1 MSAINQ
7 GKIMIAS
14 DIHGS
19 AHWCEK
25 LVRAFEKEKPQKLL
39 LLGDLLYHGP
49 RNPLPDEYSPKRVAE
64 LLNSLKTH
72 ILCVRGNCDAEV
84 DQMLLE
90 FPVLADYAVLLAG
103 EKTLFATHGHLFGPE
118 NPPALSPGE
127 LLLNGHFHVPCHK
140 QLPGGILYVNCGSVA
155 LPKDGTPHSYALFD
169 GGELLWK
176 DLDGNIFDR
185 LAL

>member
-84 DQMLLE
+84 DHMPCCWRAKKRCLPRTGI
-90 FPVLADYAVLLAG
+90 FSVRKIPPHFVPANFFSTDISMSP
-103 EKTLFATHGHLFGPE
+103 ATNSCRAE
-118 NPPALSPGE
+118 S
-127 LLLNGHFHVPCHK
+127 
-140 QLPGGILYVNCGSVA
+140 SM
-155 LPKDGTPHSYALFD
+155 
-169 GGELLWK
+169 
-176 DLDGNIFDR
+176 
-185 LAL
+185 